1 MQWKEKDLLGKENI
15 AWSDRLRTIGCLH
28 PSNFAAIGTGTS
40 GKLMVSHSGD
50 AAFPAFPVPDKIQ
63 ERRNTLGCSGW
74 QWFPVLGVLSP
85 LRAFLQQRHSVRIF
99 SHWFRARE
107 KEKD

>member
-1 MQWKEKDLLGKENI
+1 MYN
-15 AWSDRLRTIGCLH
+15 SLH
-28 PSNFAAIGTGTS
+28 PSDFAAIGMGTS

-63 ERRNTLGCSGW
+63 EKRYTLGCSGW
-74 QWFPVLGVLSP
+74 QWFPVPGVLSP
-85 LRAFLQQRHSVRIF
+85 LQAPGIPGADRHSVRIL
-99 SHWFRARE
+99 SHRKRGWFRARE